1 MIEFEEGA
9 LQVDATIV
17 AEGLAIDPSLVQE
30 RMREGT
36 ITSLCERGT
45 EEDEGRW
52 RVTFFSASRVF
63 RLVVDGRGAVI
74 ERSAIDFAGLPVP
87 NSASFEF
94 RVGSPRCGD
103 HSWPLTS
110 W

>member
-9 LQVDATIV
+9 LQIDATIV

-45 EEDEGRW
+45 EEDDGCW
-52 RVTFFSASRVF
+52 RLTFFSTSRLF
-63 RLVVDGRGAVI
+63 RFVVDGRGVVI
-74 ERSAIDFAGLPVP
+74 ERSVIDFAGRAVP
-87 NSASFEF
+87 NSA
-94 RVGSPRCGD
+94 RKPTC
-103 HSWPLTS
+103 
-110 W
+110 